1 VPRRFEFRGET
12 AGVTFV
18 DDYGHLPSE
27 VAATLAAARHGGFKR
42 VVAVF
47 QPHRY
52 TRTAALSGQF
62 AHAFD
67 DADVVVVTDVY
78 PAGERPIPGVSGRL
92 VADAVSSARPGLD
105 VHYAPTRDELR
116 ATVVGLVEAGD
127 VCVTLGAGDLTTLP
141 DQIQEDLGR

>member
-1 VPRRFEFRGET
+1 
-12 AGVTFV
+12 VTFV

-27 VAATLAAARHGGFKR
+27 VAATLITARHGGFKR

-78 PAGERPIPGVSGRL
+78 PAGERAIPGVSGRL
-92 VADAVSSARPGLD
+92 VADAVTTARPDLD
-105 VHYAPTRDELR
+105 VHYAPTREELR
-116 ATVVGLVEAGD
+116 ATVAGLVEAGD

-141 DQIQEDLGR
+141 DQIQQDLAR